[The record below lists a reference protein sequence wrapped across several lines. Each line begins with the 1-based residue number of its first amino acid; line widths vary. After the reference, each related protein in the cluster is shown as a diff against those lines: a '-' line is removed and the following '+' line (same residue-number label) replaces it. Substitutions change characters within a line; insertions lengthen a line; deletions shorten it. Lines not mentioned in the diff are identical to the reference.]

1 MLLWR
6 VQLCGLLPQLPVGL
20 HRVASLLALA
30 VGRKASEAHCSSPAL
45 PVEVL
50 NGTMSFGD
58 EQLTQMGP

>member
-30 VGRKASEAHCSSPAL
+30 VGRKASEARCSSPVL
-45 PVEVL
+45 QVGVL
-50 NGTMSFGD
+50 NGTKSFG
-58 EQLTQMGP
+58 EGPLTQMAP